1 MNYGKCFKEN
11 KYQHFPD
18 CAFFLNVSPRPICSW
33 CGDIFSNLPLLF
45 KHLRGHKLQ
54 ERTDDE
60 KQKQNYCETCQTQIM
75 SSQHENNHRKSI
87 AKTKT
92 VPCIFCSKRV
102 FRFYLDRHT
111 SAAHHNQLFR
121 YMILTYYACCFVNC
135 KRLSGIMQ
143 VRMTFSYICRCK
155 IGECSVARSRGT
167 PFANMIMVHQDKV
180 HQRRSNVSNVLK
192 PDTCRFPDNLVK

>member
-33 CGDIFSNLPLLF
+33 CGDIFSNLSLLF
-45 KHLRGHKLQ
+45 KHLRGHKLK

-102 FRFYLDRHT
+102 FRFDLDRHT

-121 YMILTYYACCFVNC
+121 YGSQYLLLMHVDFNC
-135 KRLSGIMQ
+135 KRLNGNMQ
-143 VRMTFSYICRCK
+143 ERMLNDRSKTFPNT
-155 IGECSVARSRGT
+155 GARSEN
-167 PFANMIMVHQDKV
+167 A
-180 HQRRSNVSNVLK
+180 
-192 PDTCRFPDNLVK
+192 LVQATEGPLLPT

>member
-143 VRMTFSYICRCK
+143 VRMTFSYI
-155 IGECSVARSRGT
+155 GAR
-167 PFANMIMVHQDKV
+167 
-180 HQRRSNVSNVLK
+180 
-192 PDTCRFPDNLVK
+192 

>member
-1 MNYGKCFKEN
+1 MCWYLSPMYHSQGRLWQSGAASVRDVTQHMPIQMSSNGTESQVRKGQEIASKQLKSVIILYANSFILDEHRLNYGKCFKEN

-45 KHLRGHKLQ
+45 KHLRGHKLK

-121 YMILTYYACCFVNC
+121 YM
-135 KRLSGIMQ
+135 K
-143 VRMTFSYICRCK
+143 
-155 IGECSVARSRGT
+155 
-167 PFANMIMVHQDKV
+167 
-180 HQRRSNVSNVLK
+180 
-192 PDTCRFPDNLVK
+192 